1 MSGGGAEPHLS
12 PRLRVVVDA
21 ATADAKQMQ
30 DDYVSTEHL
39 LLGLAAERGPFRVG
53 RALKQRGVT
62 RERMLEAL
70 DQRSRQP
77 ARDRSEPG
85 EQIPGAREDTAA
97 TSPSSRARASS
108 IR

>member
-39 LLGLAAERGPFRVG
+39 LLGLAAERGRSASAE
-53 RALKQRGVT
+53 ALKTAR
-62 RERMLEAL
+62 
-70 DQRSRQP
+70 RSR
-77 ARDRSEPG
+77 
-85 EQIPGAREDTAA
+85 A
-97 TSPSSRARASS
+97 TGSSRR
-108 IR
+108 